1 MPKLKTK
8 SGKTKH
14 YPYTQA
20 GQAAYRKARDAAR
33 RKAKKSGVK

>member
-1 MPKLKTK
+1 MPTRTTK
-8 SGKTKH
+8 SGKKIH

-20 GQAAYRKARDAAR
+20 GQTAYRKARDAKR

>member
-20 GQAAYRKARDAAR
+20 GQTAYRKARDASR
-33 RKAKKSGVK
+33 RKAKKTRNK

>member
-1 MPKLKTK
+1 MPKL
-8 SGKTKH
+8 GKKH

-20 GQAAYRKARDAAR
+20 GRTKYRKARDAAR

>member
-14 YPYTQA
+14 YSYTKK
-20 GQAAYRKARDAAR
+20 GIAAYK
-33 RKAKKSGVK
+33 KAKKKKNG

>member
-14 YPYTQA
+14 YSYTQA
-20 GQAAYRKARDAAR
+20 GQTAYRKARDASR
-33 RKAKKSGVK
+33 RKAKKSNNK